1 MTTLTIWTTLAVARV
16 LPTPRYL
23 PRAHPANSNCHPH
36 NCDVT
41 IICLL
46 LIAIWNRNWRFF
58 FFSNSCLK
66 RFQKVCK
73 KNDLDRVLPSV
84 DVVLLLTLHGPR
96 YWVFHRF
103 HMCIPLFYIDS
114 CLLYRFAS
122 LCGCRSIFILFEV
135 LKLYTCIYI
144 ILWICYCGVQ
154 LPVCTLAYVKQNI
167 CFKTVNL
174 NDSSTGW
181 ILSFKLQHN

>member
-16 LPTPRYL
+16 LPTLRYL

-58 FFSNSCLK
+58 FLLEQLFKKIFREC
-66 RFQKVCK
+66 VI

-103 HMCIPLFYIDS
+103 HMCIPLFYRLLFIVQI
-114 CLLYRFAS
+114 CLIMWLSKHFHFIWSAKTLYMHIYN
-122 LCGCRSIFILFEV
+122 LMNLLLWCTITCV
-135 LKLYTCIYI
+135 YTS
-144 ILWICYCGVQ
+144 VR
-154 LPVCTLAYVKQNI
+154 
-167 CFKTVNL
+167 KTKYL
-174 NDSSTGW
+174 
-181 ILSFKLQHN
+181 L

>member
-1 MTTLTIWTTLAVARV
+1 M
-16 LPTPRYL
+16 
-23 PRAHPANSNCHPH
+23 
-36 NCDVT
+36 
-41 IICLL
+41 
-46 LIAIWNRNWRFF
+46 
-58 FFSNSCLK
+58 
-66 RFQKVCK
+66 CK

-103 HMCIPLFYIDS
+103 HMCIPLFYRLLFIVQI
-114 CLLYRFAS
+114 CLIMWLSKHFHFIWSAKTLYMH
-122 LCGCRSIFILFEV
+122 
-135 LKLYTCIYI
+135 IYN
-144 ILWICYCGVQ
+144 LICYCGVQ

-181 ILSFKLQHN
+181 IFSFKLQHSLLHKISTIKNCLSLLSELDVIRVIFCLYTTSLFMILSPY

>member
-1 MTTLTIWTTLAVARV
+1 M
-16 LPTPRYL
+16 
-23 PRAHPANSNCHPH
+23 
-36 NCDVT
+36 
-41 IICLL
+41 
-46 LIAIWNRNWRFF
+46 
-58 FFSNSCLK
+58 
-66 RFQKVCK
+66 CK

-103 HMCIPLFYIDS
+103 HMCIPLFYRLLFIVQI
-114 CLLYRFAS
+114 CLIMWLSKHFHFIWSAKTLYMH
-122 LCGCRSIFILFEV
+122 
-135 LKLYTCIYI
+135 IYN
-144 ILWICYCGVQ
+144 LICYCGVQ

-181 ILSFKLQHN
+181 IFSFKLQHNQLHKISTIKNCLSLLSEFDVIRVIFCLYTTSLFMILSPY

>member
-1 MTTLTIWTTLAVARV
+1 MDLGIGCFIAFICVS
-16 LPTPRYL
+16 RY
-23 PRAHPANSNCHPH
+23 
-36 NCDVT
+36 
-41 IICLL
+41 
-46 LIAIWNRNWRFF
+46 F
-58 FFSNSCLK
+58 
-66 RFQKVCK
+66 
-73 KNDLDRVLPSV
+73 
-84 DVVLLLTLHGPR
+84 
-96 YWVFHRF
+96 
-103 HMCIPLFYIDS
+103 IDS

-181 ILSFKLQHN
+181 IFSFKLQHNQLHKISTIKNCLSLLSEFDVIRVIFCLYTTSLFMILSPY